1 MVGIGEINACLFYFR
16 RNVVLLL
23 ATVCPHRSV
32 SDCHK
37 PSRPR
42 LRSDSIWVESVDSW
56 GLWMYGGYLSLWM
69 GYNWVRQCWGV
80 SLPDQSVL
88 TITFLSFPS
97 SSNIAQIPFWIWLYQ
112 LGSVDVSGMLV
123 TSVIRDGGGR
133 NAGSGM
139 AMCREW
145 VVIGSWIL
153 SLWSG
158 LLDKDCL

>member
-32 SDCHK
+32 SDCRRHPK

-42 LRSDSIWVESVDSW
+42 SRSDSIRVESVDSW

-97 SSNIAQIPFWIWLYQ
+97 PSNITQIPFWVWLYQ
-112 LGSVDVSGMLV
+112 LGSVDIRGMLV
-123 TSVIRDGGGR
+123 MSVIRDGGGGT
-133 NAGSGM
+133 AGSGRAICHDLSHNRVLKPVFM
-139 AMCREW
+139 
-145 VVIGSWIL
+145 VWIVR
-153 SLWSG
+153 
-158 LLDKDCL
+158 